1 MLSRSLVEQVNMM
14 KVMSVIAVTALG
26 YFVLGVLGLAVA
38 ISPGYSTIIWPASGL
53 AVAASIFYPKLAP
66 LGIFIGSLLLNIGA
80 TWYNH
85 HIFAFVLPALIA
97 FGSTLQSTVAG
108 YLVRRF
114 VGVPFQ
120 FHRAALVVRFI
131 LLAGVLSSLIGASV
145 GTSSLLAFG
154 VIGKEAFLTNWLVW
168 WGGDMMGVLVMV
180 PLLAVCFPRYFGNR
194 FDNSLRLLSGFLFVL
209 AITIMLSWGS
219 SYSEWNKQSKEFDA
233 NAELLETLLANR
245 IKNSV
250 DMLHS
255 FVGLV
260 NGSEKIQANE
270 FDIFANSVMQRDNS
284 ILAVS
289 LNFLVTG
296 EDIPSFEEKIQ
307 RNYPKHV
314 FRVKEKDSTGV
325 LKLATP
331 RPKHIVVTFMSPFKK
346 NEAALGYDVY
356 SQSDRR
362 FALDNAIFLRQ
373 AYPTSPL
380 KLVQNSTGVLLF
392 LPFFDRQT
400 DTVRGVA
407 AAVIELSSL
416 TDTIVNQGGLPNT
429 DLYLVDADNGAPDP
443 IIVAKS
449 TAANLSGKELVTRY
463 NGGKF
468 EHAVRFDIQV
478 GAKSWQLYQVSD
490 SYFFKPPWIVK
501 FVLACG
507 FLFTGLFGWFLLI
520 VSSHTSEIENRVRL
534 RTRDLQLV
542 NEHLKASELEQSKA
556 KEEAQEAS
564 RAKSEFLANMSHEIR
579 TPLNGVIGC
588 LSLLMNTKLQ
598 SEQSKLVSISQ
609 QSAESLLDILNDI
622 LDLSKIEMGGLVLE
636 KHEFELPDLIE
647 EVTNIFVL
655 RAEEKGIVLNSPA
668 VLVPELTLFGDR
680 LRLKQVLVNLLGNAI
695 KFTSAGEVS
704 LRIEVE
710 PLSDADVVLRI
721 SVEDTGVGVSE
732 ESQRRLFQ
740 RFNQADSSTTR
751 KFGGTGLGLA
761 ISKEI
766 VEAMAGEIGL
776 VSAEGKGSTFWF
788 RVPFETRSAPIKE
801 MVVMPQFKMTLVYI
815 NDTGREYVSAILD
828 SLGITHNAYSNL
840 EQALSE
846 RELIGQCVLLD
857 TDALAAGNQV
867 DVTAWDT
874 FCIAKTVS
882 QILLH
887 GRSDAEPEKEKYID
901 RLTKPI
907 FIRPLLKV
915 LENIKPVLEGEVVMT
930 VKETENTSEGRPVFN
945 AKVLLAEDNL
955 TNQIVAR
962 GLLNMYGVDVVVASD
977 GQKAVEEAQTTKF
990 DMIFMDCQMPV
1001 MDGYEATRVIRQS
1014 SGGATPSDV
1023 AIVALSAN
1031 VMKGDEDECFAAG
1044 MNDHI
1049 AKPISQDKLTAILTK
1064 WLS

>member
-1 MLSRSLVEQVNMM
+1 MM
-14 KVMSVIAVTALG
+14 KAVSVVVVTTLA
-26 YFVLGVLGLAVA
+26 YFILGVVGLAAA

-53 AVAASIFYPKLAP
+53 AVAASIFYPKFAP
-66 LGIFIGSLLLNIGA
+66 FGVFIGSFLLNTGA

-85 HIFAFVLPALIA
+85 HIFVFALPALIA
-97 FGSTLQSTVAG
+97 FGSTLQSIVAG

-120 FHRAALVVRFI
+120 FHRTVLAVRFI

-145 GTSSLLAFG
+145 GSSSLLAFG

-168 WGGDMMGVLVMV
+168 WGGDMMGVLVML
-180 PLLAVCFPRYFGNR
+180 PLFAVCFPHYFGNR
-194 FDNSLRLLSGFLFVL
+194 FESTLRLLSGFLFVL
-209 AITIMLSWGS
+209 VITIVLSWGV
-219 SYSEWNKQSKEFDA
+219 SYSEWAKQSKEFRT
-233 NAELLETLLANR
+233 NAELLETLLTNR

-260 NGSEKIQANE
+260 KGSEKIQANE
-270 FDIFANSVMQRDNS
+270 FDIFTNSVMQRDNS
-284 ILAVS
+284 ILGVS
-289 LNFLVTG
+289 LNYVVAG
-296 EDIPSFEEKIQ
+296 EDIPSFEDRVQ
-307 RNYPKHV
+307 RNYPEHV
-314 FRVKEKDSTGV
+314 FRVKERDSAGE
-325 LKLATP
+325 LKPATP
-331 RPKHIVVTFMSPFKK
+331 RPKHIVVTFVSPFKK

-362 FALDNAIFLRQ
+362 IALDNAIFLRQ
-373 AYPTSPL
+373 AYPTPPL
-380 KLVQNSTGVLLF
+380 HLVQSDIGVLLF

-400 DTVRGVA
+400 DAVSGVA
-407 AAVIELSSL
+407 TAVIELDSL
-416 TDTIVNQGGLPNT
+416 TETIVKKGTLPNT
-429 DLYLVDADNGAPDP
+429 DLYLVDANNGASDP
-443 IIVAKS
+443 ILVAKS

-463 NGGKF
+463 DAGAF

-490 SYFFKPPWIVK
+490 NYFFKQPWIVK

>member
-1 MLSRSLVEQVNMM
+1 
-14 KVMSVIAVTALG
+14 
-26 YFVLGVLGLAVA
+26 F
-38 ISPGYSTIIWPASGL
+38 
-53 AVAASIFYPKLAP
+53 FY
-66 LGIFIGSLLLNIGA
+66 
-80 TWYNH
+80 T
-85 HIFAFVLPALIA
+85 
-97 FGSTLQSTVAG
+97 
-108 YLVRRF
+108 
-114 VGVPFQ
+114 
-120 FHRAALVVRFI
+120 
-131 LLAGVLSSLIGASV
+131 
-145 GTSSLLAFG
+145 
-154 VIGKEAFLTNWLVW
+154 
-168 WGGDMMGVLVMV
+168 
-180 PLLAVCFPRYFGNR
+180 LLAV
-194 FDNSLRLLSGFLFVL
+194 SHLLSEFRF
-209 AITIMLSWGS
+209 
-219 SYSEWNKQSKEFDA
+219 KQ
-233 NAELLETLLANR
+233 
-245 IKNSV
+245 
-250 DMLHS
+250 
-255 FVGLV
+255 
-260 NGSEKIQANE
+260 
-270 FDIFANSVMQRDNS
+270 
-284 ILAVS
+284 
-289 LNFLVTG
+289 
-296 EDIPSFEEKIQ
+296 
-307 RNYPKHV
+307 
-314 FRVKEKDSTGV
+314 
-325 LKLATP
+325 
-331 RPKHIVVTFMSPFKK
+331 
-346 NEAALGYDVY
+346 
-356 SQSDRR
+356 
-362 FALDNAIFLRQ
+362 
-373 AYPTSPL
+373 
-380 KLVQNSTGVLLF
+380 
-392 LPFFDRQT
+392 
-400 DTVRGVA
+400 
-407 AAVIELSSL
+407 
-416 TDTIVNQGGLPNT
+416 
-429 DLYLVDADNGAPDP
+429 
-443 IIVAKS
+443 
-449 TAANLSGKELVTRY
+449 
-463 NGGKF
+463 
-468 EHAVRFDIQV
+468 
-478 GAKSWQLYQVSD
+478 
-490 SYFFKPPWIVK
+490 PWIVK